1 MPKRID
7 YGGRKPKKKTLA
19 QSRERKKN
27 KVSTQA
33 EQIYKD
39 IFEDQ
44 DYNKLTSDA
53 NAKPRYSKQEIE
65 LLLKTGALYE
75 MMEYM
80 EYSSTQLEDFLEEE
94 SAIVDVAL
102 NEARKRERYTKFTEN
117 KLRKWASMTEEQK
130 EREAERAREELND
143 WRNGLTYKW

>member
-44 DYNKLTSDA
+44 DYNKLTSDG
-53 NAKPRYSKQEIE
+53 KPRYSEKEVE
-65 LLLKTGALYE
+65 LLLRSGALYE
-75 MMEYM
+75 LMEYM
-80 EYSSTQLEDFLEEE
+80 DYRSDQLEEVLEEE
-94 SAIVDVAL
+94 SAIIDVAL

-117 KLRKWASMTEEQK
+117 QLRKWASMTDEEK
-130 EREAERAREELND
+130 ERAAEKAREELND
-143 WRNGLTYKW
+143 WRNNLKYKW